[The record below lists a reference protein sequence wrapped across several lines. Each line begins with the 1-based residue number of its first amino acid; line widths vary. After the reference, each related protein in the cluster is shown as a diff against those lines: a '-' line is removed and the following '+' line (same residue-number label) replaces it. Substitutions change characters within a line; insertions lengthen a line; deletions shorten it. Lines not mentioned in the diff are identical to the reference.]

1 MARLNTMKSVF
12 AAGVLGAMAFATL
25 PMAFAQTDAQ
35 PAPPNHGGTMMNHGM
50 PNDHDGMMPG
60 MMGPANGREMQQKMS
75 RMMDNCNRMMEGMM
89 QNKPG
94 TSTSPNK
101 G

>member
-1 MARLNTMKSVF
+1 
-12 AAGVLGAMAFATL
+12 
-25 PMAFAQTDAQ
+25 
-35 PAPPNHGGTMMNHGM
+35 
-50 PNDHDGMMPG
+50 
-60 MMGPANGREMQQKMS
+60 MQQQMT
-75 RMMDNCNRMMEGMM
+75 RMMDNCYRMMEGMM

>member
-1 MARLNTMKSVF
+1 MARLTTMKSVI
-12 AAGVLGAMAFATL
+12 AAGVLGALALATL
-25 PMAFAQTDAQ
+25 PTAFAQMNAQ
-35 PAPPNHGGTMMNHGM
+35 PTPPDHGSSMMNHGM
-50 PNDHDGMMPG
+50 PNDQDGMMPG
-60 MMGPANGREMQQKMS
+60 MMGSANSKEMRQKMT

-94 TSTSPNK
+94 TPTSPNK

>member
-1 MARLNTMKSVF
+1 MARLNTINSVI
-12 AAGVLGAMAFATL
+12 AAGVLGALAFTSL
-25 PMAFAQTDAQ
+25 PMAFAQTGAQ
-35 PAPPNHGGTMMNHGM
+35 PTLPDHGSSMMNHGM
-50 PNDHDGMMPG
+50 PNDQDGMMPG
-60 MMGPANGREMQQKMS
+60 MMGSANGKEMRQKMT

>member
-1 MARLNTMKSVF
+1 MARLNTMKSVI
-12 AAGVLGAMAFATL
+12 AAGILGVFACAAL
-25 PMAFAQTDAQ
+25 PTALAQTDAQ
-35 PAPPNHGGTMMNHGM
+35 PTPPDHGSTMMNHGM
-50 PNDHDGMMPG
+50 PNDQGRMMPG
-60 MMGPANGREMQQKMS
+60 MMGPANPKEMQQQMT